1 MRRGQ
6 VDPARRAAYTLLEAV
21 ERDDAYANLVMPGI
35 LRRARLT
42 GRDAGFATE
51 LGYGALRMRDLLD
64 AVIAQGAQ
72 RDSID
77 LPVRLALRLGVHQVL
92 FMRVP
97 DHAAVD
103 TTVNLVR
110 DVAGTGASRFA
121 NAVMHRV
128 VERTPDEWLSRV
140 EEQAA
145 TREDR
150 LGAGAHLRRLAA
162 RHAHPLWLVRALHDA
177 VTGSTSPHADDACE
191 ACAPVASMLQANNM
205 PAHVTLAARPGRI
218 EAPELAEVTHGTLG
232 QFSPWAVR
240 PPAGDPGALAP
251 VREGLA
257 SVQDEGS
264 QLVVHAAVAAWDQ
277 SAVKRTGLWLD
288 LCAGPGGKA
297 ALLAGLAHAR
307 GAQLVA
313 VEVSEHR
320 ADLVRQNVQ
329 GAPGEPRVV
338 TADARLLDTQPWY
351 RPGCA
356 DLVLLDAPCTGAG
369 AMRRRPES
377 RWRRT
382 PADLT
387 DLTRLQ
393 ADLADAALAALAPG
407 GLLAYVTCSPL
418 LPETS
423 QVVADLIHHAHASG
437 ITLTFVDVPAVL
449 AADPLVRHREQLLA
463 GQAGPDLR
471 LWPHQHDTD
480 GMYLAVLR
488 RA

>member
-1 MRRGQ
+1 MKRGQ
-6 VDPARRAAYTLLEAV
+6 VDPARRAAYALLEAV
-21 ERDDAYANLVMPGI
+21 EREDAYANLVMPGI
-35 LRRARLT
+35 LRRSRLS

-64 AVIAQGAQ
+64 AVINRGAH

-77 LPVRLALRLGVHQVL
+77 HPVRLALRLGVYQVL

-103 TTVNLVR
+103 TTVTLVR
-110 DVAGTGASRFA
+110 DVAGAGASRFA

-128 VERTPDEWLSRV
+128 VERTPDEWLTRV
-140 EEQAA
+140 EQDAA
-145 TREDR
+145 AREDR
-150 LGAGAHLRRLAA
+150 LGAGAHVRRLAA
-162 RHAHPLWLVRALHDA
+162 RHSHPLWLVRALHDA
-177 VTGSTSPHADDACE
+177 LAGSASPHADS
-191 ACAPVASMLQANNM
+191 ACATCAPLESLLQANNRS
-205 PAHVTLAARPGRI
+205 AHVTLAARPGRI
-218 EAPELAEVTHGTLG
+218 DADELAQATQGTRG
-232 QFSPWAVR
+232 RFSPWSVR

-251 VREGLA
+251 VRDGRA

-277 SAVKRTGLWLD
+277 STMARTGIWLD
-288 LCAGPGGKA
+288 LCAGPGGKS

-307 GAQLVA
+307 AAQLVA

-320 ADLVRQNVQ
+320 TELVRQNLA
-329 GAPGEPRVV
+329 GAAGELHVV
-338 TADARLLDTQPWY
+338 TADARLLDAQPWY

-356 DLVLLDAPCTGAG
+356 DLVFLDAPCTGAG
-369 AMRRRPES
+369 AVRRRPES

-382 PADLT
+382 PADLA

-393 ADLADAALAALAPG
+393 ADLADAALTALAPG
-407 GLLAYVTCSPL
+407 GVLAYATCSPL

-423 QVVADLIHHAHASG
+423 QVVADLIAHGHATG
-437 ITLTFVDVPAVL
+437 IPLTPVDVTAVL
-449 AADPLVRHREQLLA
+449 SADPDVRHRTELLA
-463 GQAGPDLR
+463 GQTGPDLR
-471 LWPHQHDTD
+471 LWPHEHDTD
-480 GMYLAVLR
+480 GMYLALLR